1 MSIAAIPLRPG
12 AFLLPGRS
20 ARRRLGPLAIV
31 LLLHA
36 LLLGLLVLINPKGEP
51 GRRGPTSMIAFN
63 VPSPPVAR
71 PQPASKPKPAIV
83 PPLPS
88 AAPPVPDVVIPNA
101 PAPRWTIGDPALT
114 GFDLARTPRAEPAP
128 AEYAVAAGPPDT
140 QPIGTAPDGSP
151 LYPAEWQREPTQAEL
166 AFYIKDRGRPGAWG
180 VIVCRTAA
188 RFKVE
193 DCRPVAES
201 PGSGMAYAVGEAAW
215 QFRVK
220 PPRIKGEFQT
230 GTWVQIRIDITP
242 ADR

>member
-1 MSIAAIPLRPG
+1 
-12 AFLLPGRS
+12 
-20 ARRRLGPLAIV
+20 V
-31 LLLHA
+31 LLHA
-36 LLLGLLVLINPKGEP
+36 LLLTLLVLLNPQGEP
-51 GRRGPTSMIAFN
+51 GRRGPTSMLAFN
-63 VPSPPVAR
+63 VPAPQAAQPKPAPV
-71 PQPASKPKPAIV
+71 PKPAIT
-83 PPLPS
+83 PPQRT
-88 AAPPVPDVVIPNA
+88 AGPPVPDVVFPNA
-101 PAPRWTIGDPALT
+101 PPAKWTIGDPALT
-114 GFDLARTPRAEPAP
+114 GFDLARTQRAEPAP
-128 AEYAVAAGPPDT
+128 AEYAVAVGPPDT

-166 AFYIKDRGRPGAWG
+166 SFYIKDKGRPGAWG
-180 VIVCRTAA
+180 VIACRTVA

-193 DCRPVAES
+193 DCRPIAES